1 MRYCMYCGAQVTEGA
16 KFCMSCGKSVQDTSP
31 AVAEPPV
38 EATVPI
44 PATPM
49 PAASTPATP
58 MPAASAPAEPAPPA
72 AAPTIPA
79 PVASA
84 PADPAPAATPSWRQ
98 QPPAQQQPA
107 SWQQSQTWQTQQVPQ
122 AEQYNGQPYQYAP
135 AGGAYVPA
143 GTVAAPPKKRSK
155 GVVAGVVIAI
165 IAVIAAVV
173 FGLWWFLWRGDDLN
187 PAGRYTMSNGYQTFE
202 LVIEDDGAFKVS
214 DTGGSGDYLAG
225 VIGEG
230 TVDGDNVRYPLS
242 DIKASTGDGEMT
254 LFELIGQAD
263 SSGIGSAM
271 VDAIEVEVTAPKNA
285 VHGNI
290 VGTWGLSGSLLTFS
304 AEIHITANADGTV
317 EAGMTAFGEE
327 PSNATGTWTDNGN
340 GQYTV
345 TFDNGSPLT
354 VTLPQ

>member
-1 MRYCMYCGAQVTEGA
+1 MRYCMYCGAQLTEGA

-38 EATVPI
+38 EATAPI

-58 MPAASAPAEPAPPA
+58 MPAASAPA
-72 AAPTIPA
+72 
-79 PVASA
+79 
-84 PADPAPAATPSWRQ
+84 
-98 QPPAQQQPA
+98 
-107 SWQQSQTWQTQQVPQ
+107 
-122 AEQYNGQPYQYAP
+122 
-135 AGGAYVPA
+135 GGAYVPV

-285 VHGNI
+285 AHGNI

-317 EAGMTAFGEE
+317 EAGMTAFGED

-345 TFDNGSPLT
+345 TFDDGSPLT

>member
-1 MRYCMYCGAQVTEGA
+1 MRYCMYCGVQLTEGA
-16 KFCMSCGKSVQDTSP
+16 KFCMSCGKSVQDTPP

-38 EATVPI
+38 EATAPI
-44 PATPM
+44 PVTPES
-49 PAASTPATP
+49 AAPTPAMP
-58 MPAASAPAEPAPPA
+58 MPAASAPA
-72 AAPTIPA
+72 
-79 PVASA
+79 
-84 PADPAPAATPSWRQ
+84 
-98 QPPAQQQPA
+98 
-107 SWQQSQTWQTQQVPQ
+107 
-122 AEQYNGQPYQYAP
+122 
-135 AGGAYVPA
+135 GGAYVPV

-165 IAVIAAVV
+165 VAVIAAVV

-202 LVIEDDGAFKVS
+202 LLIEDDGAFKVS

-254 LFELIGQAD
+254 LSELVGQAD

-285 VHGNI
+285 AHGNI

-304 AEIHITANADGTV
+304 AEIHITADADGTV
-317 EAGMTAFGEE
+317 EAGMTAFGED

>member
-1 MRYCMYCGAQVTEGA
+1 MRYCMYCGVQLTEGA
-16 KFCMSCGKSVQDTSP
+16 KFCMSCGKSVQDTPP

-38 EATVPI
+38 EATAPI
-44 PATPM
+44 PVTPES
-49 PAASTPATP
+49 AASTPAMP
-58 MPAASAPAEPAPPA
+58 MPAASAPA
-72 AAPTIPA
+72 
-79 PVASA
+79 
-84 PADPAPAATPSWRQ
+84 
-98 QPPAQQQPA
+98 
-107 SWQQSQTWQTQQVPQ
+107 
-122 AEQYNGQPYQYAP
+122 
-135 AGGAYVPA
+135 GGAYVPV
-143 GTVAAPPKKRSK
+143 GTVAVPPKKRSK

-165 IAVIAAVV
+165 VAVIAAVV

-202 LVIEDDGAFKVS
+202 LLIEDDGAFKVS

-230 TVDGDNVRYPLS
+230 TVDGDNVRYPLI

-254 LFELIGQAD
+254 LAEMIGQAD
-263 SSGIGSAM
+263 PSGVGSAM

-285 VHGNI
+285 AHGNI

-340 GQYTV
+340 GRYTV
-345 TFDNGSPLT
+345 NFDNGSPLT

>member
-38 EATVPI
+38 EATAPI

-58 MPAASAPAEPAPPA
+58 MPAASAPA
-72 AAPTIPA
+72 
-79 PVASA
+79 
-84 PADPAPAATPSWRQ
+84 
-98 QPPAQQQPA
+98 
-107 SWQQSQTWQTQQVPQ
+107 
-122 AEQYNGQPYQYAP
+122 
-135 AGGAYVPA
+135 GGAYVPV

-242 DIKASTGDGEMT
+242 DIKASTVNGEMT
-254 LFELIGQAD
+254 LSELIGQTD
-263 SSGIGSAM
+263 SSGIGTA
-271 VDAIEVEVTAPKNA
+271 VADAIEVEVTAPKNA
-285 VHGNI
+285 AHGNI
-290 VGTWGLSGSLLTFS
+290 VGTWGISGSLLTFS

-317 EAGMTAFGEE
+317 EAGMTAFGED

>member
-1 MRYCMYCGAQVTEGA
+1 M
-16 KFCMSCGKSVQDTSP
+16 
-31 AVAEPPV
+31 
-38 EATVPI
+38 
-44 PATPM
+44 
-49 PAASTPATP
+49 
-58 MPAASAPAEPAPPA
+58 
-72 AAPTIPA
+72 
-79 PVASA
+79 
-84 PADPAPAATPSWRQ
+84 
-98 QPPAQQQPA
+98 
-107 SWQQSQTWQTQQVPQ
+107 
-122 AEQYNGQPYQYAP
+122 
-135 AGGAYVPA
+135 GAYVPV

-242 DIKASTGDGEMT
+242 DIKASTVNGEMT
-254 LFELIGQAD
+254 LSELVGQAD

-285 VHGNI
+285 AHGNI

-317 EAGMTAFGEE
+317 EAGMTAFDED

>member
-1 MRYCMYCGAQVTEGA
+1 MRYCMYCGVQLTEGA
-16 KFCMSCGKSVQDTSP
+16 KFCMSCGKSVQDTPP

-38 EATVPI
+38 EATAPI
-44 PATPM
+44 PVTPES
-49 PAASTPATP
+49 AASTPAMP
-58 MPAASAPAEPAPPA
+58 MPAASAPA
-72 AAPTIPA
+72 
-79 PVASA
+79 
-84 PADPAPAATPSWRQ
+84 
-98 QPPAQQQPA
+98 
-107 SWQQSQTWQTQQVPQ
+107 
-122 AEQYNGQPYQYAP
+122 
-135 AGGAYVPA
+135 GGAYVPV

-254 LFELIGQAD
+254 LSELIGQAD

-285 VHGNI
+285 AHGNI
-290 VGTWGLSGSLLTFS
+290 VGTWGISGSLLTFS

-317 EAGMTAFGEE
+317 EAGMTAFGED

>member
-38 EATVPI
+38 EATAPI

-58 MPAASAPAEPAPPA
+58 MPAAS
-72 AAPTIPA
+72 
-79 PVASA
+79 
-84 PADPAPAATPSWRQ
+84 
-98 QPPAQQQPA
+98 
-107 SWQQSQTWQTQQVPQ
+107 
-122 AEQYNGQPYQYAP
+122 AP

-155 GVVAGVVIAI
+155 GVVVGVVIAI

-214 DTGGSGDYLAG
+214 DTGSSDYLAG

-242 DIKASTGDGEMT
+242 DIKASTVNGEMT
-254 LFELIGQAD
+254 LSELIGQAD
-263 SSGIGSAM
+263 PSGIGTA
-271 VDAIEVEVTAPKNA
+271 VADAIEVEVTAPKNA
-285 VHGNI
+285 AHGNI

-317 EAGMTAFGEE
+317 EAGMTAFGED

>member
-1 MRYCMYCGAQVTEGA
+1 MRYCMYCGVQLTEGA
-16 KFCMSCGKSVQDTSP
+16 KFCMSCGKSVQDTPP

-38 EATVPI
+38 EATAPI
-44 PATPM
+44 PVTPES
-49 PAASTPATP
+49 AASTPAMP
-58 MPAASAPAEPAPPA
+58 MPAASAPA
-72 AAPTIPA
+72 
-79 PVASA
+79 
-84 PADPAPAATPSWRQ
+84 
-98 QPPAQQQPA
+98 
-107 SWQQSQTWQTQQVPQ
+107 
-122 AEQYNGQPYQYAP
+122 
-135 AGGAYVPA
+135 GGAYVPV
-143 GTVAAPPKKRSK
+143 GTVAVPPKKRSK

-165 IAVIAAVV
+165 VAVIAAVV

-214 DTGGSGDYLAG
+214 DTGSSDYLAG

-254 LFELIGQAD
+254 LAEMIGQAD
-263 SSGIGSAM
+263 PSGVGSAM

-285 VHGNI
+285 AHGNI

-317 EAGMTAFGEE
+317 EAGMTAFGED

>member
-1 MRYCMYCGAQVTEGA
+1 MVVLDLSGEMEVMMRYCTHCGAQLTEGA
-16 KFCMSCGKSVQDTSP
+16 KFCMSCGKLVQDTPP

-38 EATVPI
+38 EATAPI
-44 PATPM
+44 PVMPE
-49 PAASTPATP
+49 PAASTPAKP
-58 MPAASAPAEPAPPA
+58 MPAAPAPAE
-72 AAPTIPA
+72 
-79 PVASA
+79 
-84 PADPAPAATPSWRQ
+84 PAPAATPSWRQ

-107 SWQQSQTWQTQQVPQ
+107 SWQQSPTWQTQPIPQ
-122 AEQYNGQPYQYAP
+122 AEQYQGQPYQYAP
-135 AGGAYVPA
+135 AGGAYVPV

-155 GVVAGVVIAI
+155 GVVVGIVIAI

-187 PAGRYTMSNGYQTFE
+187 PAGRYALSNGSETYE
-202 LVIEDDGAFKVS
+202 LVIDDDGAFKVS
-214 DTGGSGDYLAG
+214 DVLGSGSYLTG
-225 VIGEG
+225 TIGEG
-230 TVDGDNVRYPLS
+230 TADGDNVRYPLR
-242 DIKASTGDGEMT
+242 DISASTVNGEMT
-254 LFELIGQAD
+254 LSELIGQAD

-285 VHGNI
+285 AHGNI
-290 VGTWGLSGSLLTFS
+290 VGTWGISGSLLTFS

-317 EAGMTAFGEE
+317 EAGMTAFGED

>member
-1 MRYCMYCGAQVTEGA
+1 MRYCMYCGVQLTEGA
-16 KFCMSCGKSVQDTSP
+16 KFCMSCGKSVQDTPP

-38 EATVPI
+38 EATAPI
-44 PATPM
+44 PVTPES
-49 PAASTPATP
+49 AASTPAMP
-58 MPAASAPAEPAPPA
+58 MPAASAPA
-72 AAPTIPA
+72 
-79 PVASA
+79 
-84 PADPAPAATPSWRQ
+84 
-98 QPPAQQQPA
+98 
-107 SWQQSQTWQTQQVPQ
+107 
-122 AEQYNGQPYQYAP
+122 
-135 AGGAYVPA
+135 GGAYVPV
-143 GTVAAPPKKRSK
+143 GTVAVPPKNRSK

-165 IAVIAAVV
+165 VAVIAAAV

-254 LFELIGQAD
+254 LSELIGQAD
-263 SSGIGSAM
+263 PSGVGSAM

-285 VHGNI
+285 AHGNI

>member
-38 EATVPI
+38 EATAPI

-58 MPAASAPAEPAPPA
+58 MPAASAPA
-72 AAPTIPA
+72 
-79 PVASA
+79 
-84 PADPAPAATPSWRQ
+84 
-98 QPPAQQQPA
+98 
-107 SWQQSQTWQTQQVPQ
+107 
-122 AEQYNGQPYQYAP
+122 
-135 AGGAYVPA
+135 GGAYVPV

-165 IAVIAAVV
+165 VAVIAAVV

-285 VHGNI
+285 AHGNI

-317 EAGMTAFGEE
+317 EAGMTAFGED

>member
-1 MRYCMYCGAQVTEGA
+1 MRYCMYCGVQLSEGA
-16 KFCMSCGKSVQDTSP
+16 KFCMSCGKPVQDTPP
-31 AVAEPPV
+31 ANPEPPV
-38 EATVPI
+38 EATAPI
-44 PATPM
+44 PVTPEPAAPT
-49 PAASTPATP
+49 PAASASAIPV
-58 MPAASAPAEPAPPA
+58 PAASAPAEPAA
-72 AAPTIPA
+72 
-79 PVASA
+79 
-84 PADPAPAATPSWRQ
+84 AATPSW
-98 QPPAQQQPA
+98 QQQPA
-107 SWQQSQTWQTQQVPQ
+107 SWQQSSTWQTQPIPQ
-122 AEQYNGQPYQYAP
+122 AEQYQGQPYQYAP

-285 VHGNI
+285 AHGNI
-290 VGTWGLSGSLLTFS
+290 VGTWGISGSLLTFS

-317 EAGMTAFGEE
+317 EAGMTAFGED

>member
-1 MRYCMYCGAQVTEGA
+1 MRYCMYCGVQLTEGA
-16 KFCMSCGKSVQDTSP
+16 KFCMSCGKSVQDTPP

-38 EATVPI
+38 EATAPI
-44 PATPM
+44 PVTPES
-49 PAASTPATP
+49 AASTPAMP
-58 MPAASAPAEPAPPA
+58 MPAASAP
-72 AAPTIPA
+72 
-79 PVASA
+79 V
-84 PADPAPAATPSWRQ
+84 
-98 QPPAQQQPA
+98 
-107 SWQQSQTWQTQQVPQ
+107 
-122 AEQYNGQPYQYAP
+122 
-135 AGGAYVPA
+135 GGAYVPV

-165 IAVIAAVV
+165 VAVIAAVV

-254 LFELIGQAD
+254 LSELVGQAD

-285 VHGNI
+285 AHGNI

-317 EAGMTAFGEE
+317 EAGMTAFGED

>member
-16 KFCMSCGKSVQDTSP
+16 KFCMSCGKSVQDTPP

-38 EATVPI
+38 EATAPI

-58 MPAASAPAEPAPPA
+58 MPAASAPA
-72 AAPTIPA
+72 
-79 PVASA
+79 
-84 PADPAPAATPSWRQ
+84 
-98 QPPAQQQPA
+98 
-107 SWQQSQTWQTQQVPQ
+107 
-122 AEQYNGQPYQYAP
+122 
-135 AGGAYVPA
+135 GGAYVPV

-254 LFELIGQAD
+254 LSELIGQAD

-285 VHGNI
+285 AHGNI
-290 VGTWGLSGSLLTFS
+290 VGTWGISGSLLTFS

-317 EAGMTAFGEE
+317 EAGMTAFGED

>member
-1 MRYCMYCGAQVTEGA
+1 MRYCLYCGAQVTEVA

-38 EATVPI
+38 EATAPI

-58 MPAASAPAEPAPPA
+58 MPAASAPA
-72 AAPTIPA
+72 
-79 PVASA
+79 
-84 PADPAPAATPSWRQ
+84 
-98 QPPAQQQPA
+98 
-107 SWQQSQTWQTQQVPQ
+107 
-122 AEQYNGQPYQYAP
+122 
-135 AGGAYVPA
+135 GGAYVPV

-165 IAVIAAVV
+165 VAVIAAVV

-254 LFELIGQAD
+254 LSELVGQAD

-285 VHGNI
+285 AHGNI

-317 EAGMTAFGEE
+317 EAGMTAFGED

-340 GQYTV
+340 GRYTV
-345 TFDNGSPLT
+345 NFDNGSPLT

>member
-1 MRYCMYCGAQVTEGA
+1 MRYCMYCGVQLTEGA
-16 KFCMSCGKSVQDTSP
+16 KFCMSCGKSVQDTPP

-38 EATVPI
+38 EATAPI
-44 PATPM
+44 PVTPES
-49 PAASTPATP
+49 AASTPAMP
-58 MPAASAPAEPAPPA
+58 MPAASAPA
-72 AAPTIPA
+72 
-79 PVASA
+79 
-84 PADPAPAATPSWRQ
+84 
-98 QPPAQQQPA
+98 
-107 SWQQSQTWQTQQVPQ
+107 
-122 AEQYNGQPYQYAP
+122 
-135 AGGAYVPA
+135 GGAYVPV

-214 DTGGSGDYLAG
+214 DTGSSDYLAG

-230 TVDGDNVRYPLS
+230 TVDGDNVRYPLI

-254 LFELIGQAD
+254 LSELVGQAD

-285 VHGNI
+285 AHGNI

-317 EAGMTAFGEE
+317 EAGMTAFGED

-345 TFDNGSPLT
+345 TFDDGSPLT

>member
-38 EATVPI
+38 EATAPI
-44 PATPM
+44 PVTPES
-49 PAASTPATP
+49 AASTPAMP
-58 MPAASAPAEPAPPA
+58 MPAASAPA
-72 AAPTIPA
+72 
-79 PVASA
+79 
-84 PADPAPAATPSWRQ
+84 
-98 QPPAQQQPA
+98 
-107 SWQQSQTWQTQQVPQ
+107 
-122 AEQYNGQPYQYAP
+122 
-135 AGGAYVPA
+135 GGAYVPV
-143 GTVAAPPKKRSK
+143 GTVAVPPKKRSK

-165 IAVIAAVV
+165 VAVIAAVV

-214 DTGGSGDYLAG
+214 DTGSSDYLAG

-230 TVDGDNVRYPLS
+230 TVDGDNVRYPLI

-254 LFELIGQAD
+254 LAEMIGQAD
-263 SSGIGSAM
+263 PSGVGSAM
-271 VDAIEVEVTAPKNA
+271 VDAIEVEITAPKNA
-285 VHGNI
+285 AHGNI

-345 TFDNGSPLT
+345 TFDDGSPLT

>member
-1 MRYCMYCGAQVTEGA
+1 MRYCMYCGVQLTEGA
-16 KFCMSCGKSVQDTSP
+16 KFCMSCGKSVQDTPP

-38 EATVPI
+38 EATAPI
-44 PATPM
+44 PVTPES
-49 PAASTPATP
+49 AASTPAMP
-58 MPAASAPAEPAPPA
+58 MPAASAPA
-72 AAPTIPA
+72 
-79 PVASA
+79 
-84 PADPAPAATPSWRQ
+84 
-98 QPPAQQQPA
+98 
-107 SWQQSQTWQTQQVPQ
+107 
-122 AEQYNGQPYQYAP
+122 
-135 AGGAYVPA
+135 GGAYVPV
-143 GTVAAPPKKRSK
+143 GTVAVPPKKRSK

-165 IAVIAAVV
+165 VAVIAAVV

-254 LFELIGQAD
+254 LSELVGQAD
-263 SSGIGSAM
+263 PSGIGSAM

-285 VHGNI
+285 AHGNI

-317 EAGMTAFGEE
+317 EAGMTAFGED

>member
-1 MRYCMYCGAQVTEGA
+1 MVVSELSGELEGMMTYSMYCGAQVTEGA

-38 EATVPI
+38 EATAPI
-44 PATPM
+44 
-49 PAASTPATP
+49 PATP
-58 MPAASAPAEPAPPA
+58 MPAASAPA
-72 AAPTIPA
+72 
-79 PVASA
+79 
-84 PADPAPAATPSWRQ
+84 
-98 QPPAQQQPA
+98 
-107 SWQQSQTWQTQQVPQ
+107 
-122 AEQYNGQPYQYAP
+122 
-135 AGGAYVPA
+135 GGAYVPA
-143 GTVAAPPKKRSK
+143 GTMAAPPKKRSK
-155 GVVAGVVIAI
+155 GVVVGIVIAI

-202 LVIEDDGAFKVS
+202 LVIEDDGAFKGS

-242 DIKASTGDGEMT
+242 DIKASTVNGEMT
-254 LFELIGQAD
+254 LSDLVGQAD

-285 VHGNI
+285 AHGNI

-317 EAGMTAFGEE
+317 EAGMTAFGED

>member
-1 MRYCMYCGAQVTEGA
+1 MRYCMYCGVQLTEGA
-16 KFCMSCGKSVQDTSP
+16 KFCMSCGKSVQDTPP

-38 EATVPI
+38 EATAPI
-44 PATPM
+44 PVTPES
-49 PAASTPATP
+49 AAPTPAMP
-58 MPAASAPAEPAPPA
+58 MPAASAPA
-72 AAPTIPA
+72 
-79 PVASA
+79 
-84 PADPAPAATPSWRQ
+84 
-98 QPPAQQQPA
+98 
-107 SWQQSQTWQTQQVPQ
+107 
-122 AEQYNGQPYQYAP
+122 
-135 AGGAYVPA
+135 GGAYVPV

-165 IAVIAAVV
+165 VAVIAAVV

-202 LVIEDDGAFKVS
+202 LLIEDDGAFKVS

-254 LFELIGQAD
+254 LSELVGQAD

-285 VHGNI
+285 AHGNI

-345 TFDNGSPLT
+345 TFDDGSPLT

>member
-1 MRYCMYCGAQVTEGA
+1 MRYCMYCGVQLTEGA
-16 KFCMSCGKSVQDTSP
+16 KFCMSCGKSVQDTPP

-38 EATVPI
+38 EATAPI
-44 PATPM
+44 PVM
-49 PAASTPATP
+49 PESAASTPAMP
-58 MPAASAPAEPAPPA
+58 MPAASAPA
-72 AAPTIPA
+72 
-79 PVASA
+79 
-84 PADPAPAATPSWRQ
+84 
-98 QPPAQQQPA
+98 
-107 SWQQSQTWQTQQVPQ
+107 
-122 AEQYNGQPYQYAP
+122 
-135 AGGAYVPA
+135 GGAYVPV
-143 GTVAAPPKKRSK
+143 GTVAVPPKKRSK

-165 IAVIAAVV
+165 VAVIAAVV

-202 LVIEDDGAFKVS
+202 LLIEDDGAFKVS
-214 DTGGSGDYLAG
+214 DTGGSGGYLAG

-254 LFELIGQAD
+254 LSELVGQAD

-285 VHGNI
+285 AHGNI

-317 EAGMTAFGEE
+317 EAGMTAFGED

>member
-38 EATVPI
+38 EATAPI

-58 MPAASAPAEPAPPA
+58 MPAASAPA
-72 AAPTIPA
+72 
-79 PVASA
+79 
-84 PADPAPAATPSWRQ
+84 
-98 QPPAQQQPA
+98 
-107 SWQQSQTWQTQQVPQ
+107 
-122 AEQYNGQPYQYAP
+122 
-135 AGGAYVPA
+135 GGAYVPV

-242 DIKASTGDGEMT
+242 DIKASTVNGEMT
-254 LFELIGQAD
+254 LSDLVGQAD

-285 VHGNI
+285 AHGNI

-317 EAGMTAFGEE
+317 EAGMTAFGED

>member
-1 MRYCMYCGAQVTEGA
+1 MVVSDLSGEMECMMRYCMYCGAQVTEGA

-38 EATVPI
+38 EATAPI

-58 MPAASAPAEPAPPA
+58 MPAASAPA
-72 AAPTIPA
+72 
-79 PVASA
+79 
-84 PADPAPAATPSWRQ
+84 
-98 QPPAQQQPA
+98 
-107 SWQQSQTWQTQQVPQ
+107 
-122 AEQYNGQPYQYAP
+122 
-135 AGGAYVPA
+135 GGAYVPV

-165 IAVIAAVV
+165 VAVIAAVV

-187 PAGRYTMSNGYQTFE
+187 PAGRYALSNGSETYE
-202 LVIEDDGAFKVS
+202 LVIDDDGAFKVS
-214 DTGGSGDYLAG
+214 DVLGSGSYLTG
-225 VIGEG
+225 TIGEG
-230 TVDGDNVRYPLS
+230 TADGDNVRYPLR
-242 DIKASTGDGEMT
+242 DISASTVNGEMT
-254 LFELIGQAD
+254 LSELIGQAD
-263 SSGIGSAM
+263 PSGIGSA
-271 VDAIEVEVTAPKNA
+271 VADAIKVEVTAPKNA
-285 VHGNI
+285 AHGNI

-345 TFDNGSPLT
+345 VFDNGSPLT

>member
-1 MRYCMYCGAQVTEGA
+1 MRYCMYCGVQLTEGA
-16 KFCMSCGKSVQDTSP
+16 KFCMSCGKSVQDTPP

-38 EATVPI
+38 EATAPI
-44 PATPM
+44 PVTPES
-49 PAASTPATP
+49 AASTPAMP
-58 MPAASAPAEPAPPA
+58 MPAA
-72 AAPTIPA
+72 
-79 PVASA
+79 
-84 PADPAPAATPSWRQ
+84 
-98 QPPAQQQPA
+98 
-107 SWQQSQTWQTQQVPQ
+107 
-122 AEQYNGQPYQYAP
+122 YAP
-135 AGGAYVPA
+135 AGGAYAPA

-165 IAVIAAVV
+165 VAVIAAVV

-202 LVIEDDGAFKVS
+202 LFIEDDGAFKVS

-254 LFELIGQAD
+254 LSELVGQAD

-285 VHGNI
+285 AHGNI

-317 EAGMTAFGEE
+317 EAGMTAFGED

>member
-1 MRYCMYCGAQVTEGA
+1 MRYCMYCGAQLTEGA

-38 EATVPI
+38 EATAPI

-79 PVASA
+79 SVAPA
-84 PADPAPAATPSWRQ
+84 PADPAPAATPSWR
-98 QPPAQQQPA
+98 QQPA

-135 AGGAYVPA
+135 AGGAYVPV

-155 GVVAGVVIAI
+155 GVVAGVVIAV
-165 IAVIAAVV
+165 IAVIAAVA
-173 FGLWWFLWRGDDLN
+173 FGLWWFLWRDDGMN
-187 PAGRYTMSNGYQTFE
+187 PAGRYTLSNGGQTFE
-202 LVIEDDGAFKVS
+202 LVIDDDGAFRVS
-214 DTGGSGDYLAG
+214 DVIGSGSYLTG
-225 VIGEG
+225 VVGKG
-230 TVDGDNVRYPLS
+230 TADGDNVRYPLD
-242 DIKASTGDGEMT
+242 DITASTVNGEMT
-254 LFELIGQAD
+254 LAELIGQAD
-263 SSGIGSAM
+263 SSGIGSA
-271 VDAIEVEVTAPKNA
+271 VADAIKVEVTAPKNA
-285 VHGNI
+285 AHGNI

>member
-38 EATVPI
+38 EATTPI
-44 PATPM
+44 PAM
-49 PAASTPATP
+49 
-58 MPAASAPAEPAPPA
+58 
-72 AAPTIPA
+72 PA
-79 PVASA
+79 PVAST
-84 PADPAPAATPSWRQ
+84 PAASVPAEPAPAATPSW
-98 QPPAQQQPA
+98 
-107 SWQQSQTWQTQQVPQ
+107 QQSPTWQTQRIPQ
-122 AEQYNGQPYQYAP
+122 AEQYNGQSYQYAP
-135 AGGAYVPA
+135 AGGAYVPV

-254 LFELIGQAD
+254 LSELIGQAD

-285 VHGNI
+285 AHGNI

>member
-1 MRYCMYCGAQVTEGA
+1 MRYCMYCGVQLTEGA
-16 KFCMSCGKSVQDTSP
+16 KFCMSCGKSVQDTPP

-38 EATVPI
+38 EATAPI
-44 PATPM
+44 PVTPES
-49 PAASTPATP
+49 AASTPAMP
-58 MPAASAPAEPAPPA
+58 MPAA
-72 AAPTIPA
+72 
-79 PVASA
+79 
-84 PADPAPAATPSWRQ
+84 
-98 QPPAQQQPA
+98 
-107 SWQQSQTWQTQQVPQ
+107 
-122 AEQYNGQPYQYAP
+122 YAP
-135 AGGAYVPA
+135 AGGAYAPA

-165 IAVIAAVV
+165 VAVIAAVV

-254 LFELIGQAD
+254 LSELIGQAD
-263 SSGIGSAM
+263 PSGVGSAM

-285 VHGNI
+285 AHGNI

-304 AEIHITANADGTV
+304 AEVHITANADGTV
-317 EAGMTAFGEE
+317 EAGMTAFGED

>member
-38 EATVPI
+38 EATAPI

-58 MPAASAPAEPAPPA
+58 MPAASAPA
-72 AAPTIPA
+72 
-79 PVASA
+79 
-84 PADPAPAATPSWRQ
+84 
-98 QPPAQQQPA
+98 
-107 SWQQSQTWQTQQVPQ
+107 
-122 AEQYNGQPYQYAP
+122 
-135 AGGAYVPA
+135 GGAYVPV

-165 IAVIAAVV
+165 VAVIAAVV

-187 PAGRYTMSNGYQTFE
+187 PAGRYALSNGSETYE
-202 LVIEDDGAFKVS
+202 LVIDDDGAFKVS
-214 DTGGSGDYLAG
+214 DVLGSGSYLTG
-225 VIGEG
+225 TIGEG
-230 TVDGDNVRYPLS
+230 TADGDNVRYPLR
-242 DIKASTGDGEMT
+242 DISASTVNGEMT
-254 LFELIGQAD
+254 LSELIGQAD
-263 SSGIGSAM
+263 PSGIGTA
-271 VDAIEVEVTAPKNA
+271 VADAIKVEVTAPKNA
-285 VHGNI
+285 AHGNI

-317 EAGMTAFGEE
+317 EAGMTAFGED

>member
-1 MRYCMYCGAQVTEGA
+1 MRYCMYCGVQLTEGA
-16 KFCMSCGKSVQDTSP
+16 KFCMSCGKSVQDTPP

-38 EATVPI
+38 EATAPI
-44 PATPM
+44 PVTPES
-49 PAASTPATP
+49 AAPTPAMP
-58 MPAASAPAEPAPPA
+58 MPAASAPA
-72 AAPTIPA
+72 
-79 PVASA
+79 
-84 PADPAPAATPSWRQ
+84 
-98 QPPAQQQPA
+98 
-107 SWQQSQTWQTQQVPQ
+107 
-122 AEQYNGQPYQYAP
+122 
-135 AGGAYVPA
+135 GGAYVPV

-165 IAVIAAVV
+165 VAVIAAVV

-202 LVIEDDGAFKVS
+202 LLIEDDGAFKVS

-254 LFELIGQAD
+254 LSELVGQAD

-271 VDAIEVEVTAPKNA
+271 VDTIEVEVTAPKNA
-285 VHGNI
+285 AHGNI

-317 EAGMTAFGEE
+317 EAGMTAFGED